1 MEAHFRSDLFECS
14 GQEVGAAHPRFEG
27 SERVFDGLSADAHSV
42 GYVVEPGLHLVE
54 DVFMLPTL
62 DPSQLVRRALRFE
75 RAGKASSQMSI
86 MIDVVLAI

>member
-1 MEAHFRSDLFECS
+1 LVEVMDIGSLPRDPHIRRSI
-14 GQEVGAAHPRFEG
+14 
-27 SERVFDGLSADAHSV
+27 
-42 GYVVEPGLHLVE
+42 EPGLHLVE

-86 MIDVVLAI
+86 MIDVVLAIRSRRTSR